1 MVKYKTVALGHLEG
15 KAGQKADT
23 VLSPVAKVIESEAV
37 GGWSFVN
44 MYNMP
49 IFVKPGCIASLLGQH
64 GSVDYFYMVVFK
76 KED

>member
-15 KAGQKADT
+15 KSGQKADV
-23 VLSPVAKVIESEAV
+23 VLNPVAKVIESEAV
-37 GGWSFVN
+37 GGWTFVN

-49 IFVKPGCIASLLGQH
+49 IFVKPGCLASLLGSK
-64 GSVDYFYMVVFK
+64 GGTDYFYMIVFK

>member
-23 VLSPVAKVIESEAV
+23 VLNPVAKVIESETV
-37 GGWSFVN
+37 GGWTFVN
-44 MYNMP
+44 MYDMP
-49 IFVKPGCIASLLGQH
+49 IYVKPGCIAGLMGQT
-64 GSVDYFYMVVFK
+64 GGTDYFYMLVFK

>member
-15 KAGQKADT
+15 KSGQKADV
-23 VLSPVAKVIESEAV
+23 VLNPVAKVIESEAV
-37 GGWSFVN
+37 GGWTFVN

-49 IFVKPGCIASLLGQH
+49 IYVNPGCLASLF
-64 GSVDYFYMVVFK
+64 GSKGGTDYFYMIVFK

>member
-15 KAGQKADT
+15 KSGQKADV
-23 VLSPVAKVIESEAV
+23 VLNPVAKVIESEAV
-37 GGWSFVN
+37 GGWTFVN

-49 IFVKPGCIASLLGQH
+49 IFVNPGCLAGLLGSK
-64 GSVDYFYMVVFK
+64 GGTDYFYMIVFK

>member
-15 KAGQKADT
+15 KEGQKADV
-23 VLSPVAKVIESEAV
+23 VLNPVAKVIENEAV
-37 GGWSFVN
+37 GGWTFVN

-49 IFVKPGCIASLLGQH
+49 ITVKPGCISALLGSK
-64 GSVDYFYMVVFK
+64 GGVDYFYMLVFK

>member
-15 KAGQKADT
+15 KSGQDANK
-23 VLSPVAKVIESEAV
+23 VLGPVAKKIQEEAV
-37 GGWSFVN
+37 GGWEFLN

-49 IFVKPGCIASLLGQH
+49 IWVKPGCIAGLLGVSGGTDH
-64 GSVDYFYMVVFK
+64 FYMLVFK